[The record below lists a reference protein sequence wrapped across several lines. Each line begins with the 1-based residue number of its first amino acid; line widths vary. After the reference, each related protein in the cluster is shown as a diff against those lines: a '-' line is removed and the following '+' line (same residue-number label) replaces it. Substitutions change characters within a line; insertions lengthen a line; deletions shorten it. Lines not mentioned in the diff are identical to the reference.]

1 MFTLFGSSS
10 NADKDSSAEVIVS
23 ISSWCVCS
31 IGMMVFNKV
40 AVQQFPAAC
49 LLVALQMAFCSVTLL
64 IFAWKYIH
72 IGSRYDVLR
81 WCMVTPFFCG
91 MLLTSVLAL
100 KNAPM
105 SLVVVLR
112 CCSPIVGLAIESFYP
127 QPIRVNAGMWGS
139 IFLMLG
145 GIAMYAWQMPHGELV
160 GAGWALLNAFFAVG
174 DRLLQRLMLSA
185 DQRPVDM
192 SKTAVTVLNNL
203 LGLPPILLCALLTQ
217 EWKALP
223 PVESF
228 TAASYFWIAA
238 SCVVGVGISYT
249 GIWAQSLISATSF
262 LILINVNKFA
272 IIGIEAVF
280 MDKQLTM
287 AQIVGA
293 VITIIAGVS
302 YGKAQ
307 EALTE
312 KKDPEKEPLVKKET
326 A

>member
-145 GIAMYAWQMPHGELV
+145 GSAMYAWQMPHGELV

-228 TAASYFWIAA
+228 TAASYFGSLPAA
-238 SCVVGVGISYT
+238 LLV
-249 GIWAQSLISATSF
+249 WESATRESGH
-262 LILINVNKFA
+262 K
-272 IIGIEAVF
+272 
-280 MDKQLTM
+280 
-287 AQIVGA
+287 
-293 VITIIAGVS
+293 VS
-302 YGKAQ
+302 
-307 EALTE
+307 
-312 KKDPEKEPLVKKET
+312 LVQPVS
-326 A
+326 